1 VDECCKLILKLWSGY
16 EEENNQCNKRKFGSI
31 PSSPNGVM
39 DVSFSCENSNDSW
52 AIATTTASISSSPE
66 PLSKTKKI
74 RTQEQL
80 LLNSS
85 KSDFLS
91 IPH

>member
-1 VDECCKLILKLWSGY
+1 
-16 EEENNQCNKRKFGSI
+16 
-31 PSSPNGVM
+31 M

-52 AIATTTASISSSPE
+52 AIATTTTASISSSPE
-66 PLSKTKKI
+66 PLSKKI